1 MFKYKSNFVKKK
13 KNIVSNRI
21 RAKFDSKLWLNVV
34 QIHTM
39 PTRDGY
45 QVVLELLAD
54 VAKIR
59 AQITPET
66 REFDQYRIDN
76 ILMEAQGIKDYM
88 DEGAVISKRKKRSK

>member
-1 MFKYKSNFVKKK
+1 
-13 KNIVSNRI
+13 
-21 RAKFDSKLWLNVV
+21 
-34 QIHTM
+34 M
-39 PTRDGY
+39 PARDGY

-88 DEGAVISKRKKRSK
+88 DEGAVISKRKKHLKPMLKA

>member
-1 MFKYKSNFVKKK
+1 
-13 KNIVSNRI
+13 
-21 RAKFDSKLWLNVV
+21 
-34 QIHTM
+34 M
-39 PTRDGY
+39 PARDGY

-66 REFDQYRIDN
+66 REYDQYRIDN

-88 DEGAVISKRKKRSK
+88 DEIPALRECKRKKKTWSA

>member
-1 MFKYKSNFVKKK
+1 
-13 KNIVSNRI
+13 
-21 RAKFDSKLWLNVV
+21 
-34 QIHTM
+34 M
-39 PTRDGY
+39 PARDGY

-66 REFDQYRIDN
+66 REYDQYRIDN

-88 DEGAVISKRKKRSK
+88 DAIPASRKRKKKLSAKQKTEKNKKKQKKLFSSLRYPQTCA

>member
-21 RAKFDSKLWLNVV
+21 RAKFDSKLWLSVV

-39 PTRDGY
+39 PARDGY